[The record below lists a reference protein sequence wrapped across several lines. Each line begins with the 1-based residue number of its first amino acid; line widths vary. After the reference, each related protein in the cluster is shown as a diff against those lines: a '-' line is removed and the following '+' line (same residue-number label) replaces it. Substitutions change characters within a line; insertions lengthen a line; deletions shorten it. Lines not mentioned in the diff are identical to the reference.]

1 MSDPANRGLVF
12 NCRGFDDV
20 LMQELPPQGMQQP
33 STDGSVASSTCVTR
47 NPQPFQYQFSNVHK
61 SCTE

>member
-1 MSDPANRGLVF
+1 VF

-20 LMQELPPQGMQQP
+20 FMQELPPQGMQQP